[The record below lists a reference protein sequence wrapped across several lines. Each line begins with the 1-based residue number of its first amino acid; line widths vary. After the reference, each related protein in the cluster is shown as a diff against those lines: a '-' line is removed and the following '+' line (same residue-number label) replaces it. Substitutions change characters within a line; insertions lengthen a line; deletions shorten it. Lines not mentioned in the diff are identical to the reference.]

1 MTIYILIKKMSIKIL
16 KYLYTSLLLEFRIE
30 TG

>member
-1 MTIYILIKKMSIKIL
+1 MSIKIL